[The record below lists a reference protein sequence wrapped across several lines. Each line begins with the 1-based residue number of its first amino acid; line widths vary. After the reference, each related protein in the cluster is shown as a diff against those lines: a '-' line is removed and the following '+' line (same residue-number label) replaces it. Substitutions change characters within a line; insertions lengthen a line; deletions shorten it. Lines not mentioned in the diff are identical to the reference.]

1 MYHLSIMIIYTISA
15 ASLSIHIDLLPKIF
29 PSIKSGN
36 YAVFLDCHTITY
48 TMTELSLT

>member
-15 ASLSIHIDLLPKIF
+15 ASPSVHIDLLPKIF